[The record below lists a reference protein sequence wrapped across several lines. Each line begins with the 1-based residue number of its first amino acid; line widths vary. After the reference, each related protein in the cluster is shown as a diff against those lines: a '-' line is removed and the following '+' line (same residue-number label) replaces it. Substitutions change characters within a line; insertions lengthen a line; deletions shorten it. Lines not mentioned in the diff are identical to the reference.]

1 MRTVAEFTLDGVCLW
16 RDGILVHER
25 AVANLDL
32 DADAV
37 IVEWAFGARG
47 LLVTLQHEIV
57 LGRIALEMPPAGR
70 G

>member
-57 LGRIALEMPPAGR
+57 LGGIALEMPPAGR